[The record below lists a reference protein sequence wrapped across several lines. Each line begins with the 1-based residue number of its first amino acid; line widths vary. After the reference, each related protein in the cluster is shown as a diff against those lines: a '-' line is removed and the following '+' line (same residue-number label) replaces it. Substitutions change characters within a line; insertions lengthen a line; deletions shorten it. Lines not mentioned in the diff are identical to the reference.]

1 MADPRQALLEME
13 ATLRRV
19 VSSEVAAD
27 FPESRLLFLSY
38 QNRKAGW
45 ESQERDEHGR
55 WTAGGASGPLEVN
68 PDVHEKVQKLLG
80 RDLTDHQI
88 AALVGAPNEA
98 KIKLVTWDDPMHG
111 PGVAIVAEHPDIEDQ
126 AVAMIYNGT
135 GKYGDPVGPFLHYE
149 QIYFKPEARGS
160 GKGVQMMAR
169 AVEAAHQAG
178 LPTVDLTG
186 VGSKEFHPEENGYYT
201 WARIGFDAPVGFR
214 PTWPAQ
220 FRGAGTL
227 SNLMKMPGGAAFW
240 KEHGGPTGMTMDT
253 TPNSQGRQVMD
264 AYLKARGLK
273 A

>member
-1 MADPRQALLEME
+1 ME

-19 VSSEVAAD
+19 VSAEVGEIV
-27 FPESRLLFLSY
+27 PTRRLLFRPD
-38 QNRKAGW
+38 QNRKAAW
-45 ESQERDEHGR
+45 ETEERDEGGR
-55 WTAGGASGPLEVN
+55 WTAGGSSGPLEVAK
-68 PDVHEKVQKLLG
+68 DVHARVQKLLG
-80 RDLTDHQI
+80 RDLSDHQI
-88 AALVGAPNEA
+88 AGLVGAPNGA
-98 KIKLVTWDDPMHG
+98 KIKVVNWDDQMHG

-126 AVAMIYNGT
+126 AVAMIYNGDGT
-135 GKYGDPVGPFLHYE
+135 YGAPNGPYLHYE
-149 QIYFKPEARGS
+149 QIYLKPEARGS
-160 GKGVQMMAR
+160 GKGVQVMAR

-178 LPTVDLTG
+178 LPKVQLTG

-220 FRGAGTL
+220 YKGAGTL

-253 TPNSQGRQVMD
+253 DPTSQGRQVMA
-264 AYLKARGLK
+264 AYLKAKGLS